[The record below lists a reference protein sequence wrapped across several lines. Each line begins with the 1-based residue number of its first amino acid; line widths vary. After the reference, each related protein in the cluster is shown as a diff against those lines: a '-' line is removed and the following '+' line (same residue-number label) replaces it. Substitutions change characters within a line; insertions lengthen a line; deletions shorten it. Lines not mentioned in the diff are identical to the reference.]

1 MPDGKRDS
9 NERPAERQYRTLLR
23 ISSVDEHSAAIGRPS
38 NDRPSVFSWKDESCW
53 SVSENTKSKDFRRK
67 RSKKQKGEYL
77 ATKEPP
83 PEILQEISKLNE
95 QQVTNSPGVA
105 DDPGKKASPSAP
117 TEQKRPQS

>member
-23 ISSVDEHSAAIGRPS
+23 ISSVDENSTAVGKPP

-53 SVSENTKSKDFRRK
+53 SVSENTKSRDFRRK
-67 RSKKQKGEYL
+67 RFKKQKGEYL

-95 QQVTNSPGVA
+95 EQATNSPGVA
-105 DDPGKKASPSAP
+105 ADPEKKANPSAY
-117 TEQKRPQS
+117 TGQKRPQS

>member
-23 ISSVDEHSAAIGRPS
+23 ISSVDEHSTVVGRPS

-67 RSKKQKGEYL
+67 RFKKQKGEYL

-83 PEILQEISKLNE
+83 PEILQEISRLNE
-95 QQVTNSPGVA
+95 QQATDSPGVA
-105 DDPGKKASPSAP
+105 ANPEKKASPPAS
-117 TEQKRPQS
+117 TGQNKPQS